1 MKVRAG
7 SLPPLELHRVQEE
20 QIDSMPIQYADDEN
34 EDGPMESLAFIIVLV
49 LAIGSLSIWM
59 FV

>member
-49 LAIGSLSIWM
+49 LSIGSISIWM